1 MLTAPPICIQ
11 VSVPLTL
18 TKPGPYAAQELLSA
32 APFNGGSLPENT
44 GLSGFRVLDGSAS
57 AIEAGSTATTIART
71 VFRILPVYRV

>member
-18 TKPGPYAAQELLSA
+18 TKPGPYAAQELLPA